1 MASQQQ
7 LVYNIARYLTSLKD
21 QEGVNGENIDII
33 TNLLETSF
41 DIDNSPENFKS
52 LAFYPVSLVDIFSA
66 GVEKLNLQSTDQ
78 EYQKIKGDAKF
89 ENFVE
94 VVSKKGFFE
103 GTEVG
108 SVEYLERQ
116 AKLVAK
122 YKERALKAESAVEE
136 NEKKAE
142 EKKVQGNAAISAK
155 EYETAIELYTE
166 ALALSPDGPNAHIYY
181 SNRAAAYTFLGDHQH
196 AVDDCEA
203 SLLLKGDYA
212 KAYSRLGLSYYHLG
226 RYEESVAAFEH
237 LVELEPDNKASK
249 EELRKARKKL
259 DSTSQKQAATVKG
272 AGTPS
277 SSAKP
282 DLSALASMMGGGG
295 DDSGAPGLAGLMN
308 NPMMKQ
314 AMDKAGGPAGIANL
328 MKDPSMMAMAQQVMQ
343 NPALMQQA
351 MQMMGG
357 GAGGAGGM
365 PDLSSL
371 AGLMGGAGGAGVPSS
386 SSSSSSSKK
395 GKQPFR
401 GFEDN

>member
-1 MASQQQ
+1 MANQQ
-7 LVYNIARYLTSLKD
+7 LLYNITRYLASLREH
-21 QEGVNGENIDII
+21 EGGIHADNIDTVTSI
-33 TNLLETSF
+33 LEATF
-41 DIDNSPENFKS
+41 QVEHTAENFKT
-52 LAFYPVSLVDIFSA
+52 LGVYPVSLSDIFTA
-66 GVEKLNLQSTDQ
+66 GVNSLGVQTTEK
-78 EYQKIKGDAKF
+78 EYQQVSGDAKF
-89 ENFVE
+89 ANFVE

-103 GTEVG
+103 GTEPE

-122 YKERALKAESAVEE
+122 YKERTLKSESAAEE

-155 EYETAIELYTE
+155 EYETAIQLYTE
-166 ALALSPDGPNAHIYY
+166 ALAFSPDGPNSHIYY
-181 SNRAAAYTFLGDHQH
+181 SNRAAAYTFLNDHQH

-203 SLLLKGDYA
+203 SLLLKGDYS
-212 KAYSRLGLSYYHLG
+212 KAYSRLGVSYFHLG
-226 RYEESVAAFEH
+226 RYEESVAAFER

-259 DSTSQKQAATVKG
+259 DSVNQKAAV
-272 AGTPS
+272 ANS
-277 SSAKP
+277 SSSSSAAKP
-282 DLSALASMMGGGG
+282 DLSALASMMG
-295 DDSGAPGLAGLMN
+295 DDTGAGMPGLAGLMN

-328 MKDPSMMAMAQQVMQ
+328 MKDPNMMAMAQQMMQ
-343 NPALMQQA
+343 NPAMLQQA

-357 GAGGAGGM
+357 AGGGM

-371 AGLMGGAGGAGVPSS
+371 AGMMGGASGAPS

-401 GFEDN
+401 GFEDS